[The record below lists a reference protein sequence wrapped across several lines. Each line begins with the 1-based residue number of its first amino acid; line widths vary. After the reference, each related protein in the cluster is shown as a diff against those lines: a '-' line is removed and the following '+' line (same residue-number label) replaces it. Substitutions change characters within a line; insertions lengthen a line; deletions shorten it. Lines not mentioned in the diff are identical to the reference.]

1 MKAIANEELRGRWPK
16 GPLPNPNISQRGK
29 AATKTGLPQKI
40 AEIAKTRV
48 LLFAFLAFLGG
59 KNPRGPG
66 QN

>member
-1 MKAIANEELRGRWPK
+1 MPHAKDAK
-16 GPLPNPNISQRGK
+16 G
-29 AATKTGLPQKI
+29 ATKTGLPQKI